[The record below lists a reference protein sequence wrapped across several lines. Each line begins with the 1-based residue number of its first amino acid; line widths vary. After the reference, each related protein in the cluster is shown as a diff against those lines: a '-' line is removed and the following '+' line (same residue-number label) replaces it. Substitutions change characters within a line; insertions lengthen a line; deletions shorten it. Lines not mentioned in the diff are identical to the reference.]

1 MKKINITHH
10 PRKFTQSKFQCTDE
24 IFRRRGPPH
33 LATHCRLWP
42 LNGRTGPLKLKRLPL
57 TLSGRGSQAPGC
69 CGTAPSHAWRPGQ
82 QAPRQHGPEVTLTA
96 RLLPHGRPRS
106 ESLGRNPLTK
116 TQHHGAAN
124 CPPRSRGPPLGS
136 ARPLPL
142 IPDRNGIHISTLRPP
157 AATFFIETGLNP
169 GIISPSPRSK
179 ARSVGDRV
187 RMPECGTFWSHL
199 GQNSPDRR
207 LSNDAP

>member
-1 MKKINITHH
+1 M
-10 PRKFTQSKFQCTDE
+10 
-24 IFRRRGPPH
+24 
-33 LATHCRLWP
+33 
-42 LNGRTGPLKLKRLPL
+42 
-57 TLSGRGSQAPGC
+57 
-69 CGTAPSHAWRPGQ
+69 
-82 QAPRQHGPEVTLTA
+82 A

-106 ESLGRNPLTK
+106 ESLGQNPLTK

-124 CPPRSRGPPLGS
+124 CPP
-136 ARPLPL
+136 RPLPL

-199 GQNSPDRR
+199 GQNSPDHR
-207 LSNDAP
+207 LSNDVS